1 MWKRM
6 QIARS
11 REPHIGNPT
20 LIETTVDEK
29 TLQTMKRVPG
39 KRDDIAGGSKDSKN
53 LPALP
58 HKPLDPNAS
67 AGKPYAG
74 SCVASSA
81 YSPHD
86 ADQDNGYYKNQDLRY
101 SDTYD
106 SRSEHPDISPP
117 DSPLHEALS
126 KESPDVSP
134 IDEEPNHPFK
144 PVQKENGFNSHLPV
158 LRKPTPGKTTDSS
171 APGGQSKNLPSDQR
185 SSQMRWGDFSGEPAT
200 SDSGKAAQVTLGDTP
215 FHKQSVSKATGTQH
229 HSLFSKGKAQVLTR
243 KKVVENRDQATKDDH
258 AQIPPLREPWKGPS
272 GRSAIVSPIQEKP
285 GARPQLLTVD
295 NRSSTARKPLPAS
308 PVLSAHLG
316 FTPTTVTTITAGN
329 TEKTVSQSIETP
341 ASGGRN
347 ASTTDG
353 RPSPAISLVLSED
366 TTQEIKLFDHDFA
379 AKLENVTLVDRPS
392 SGYSATT
399 TNSIP
404 EAKSPRISTDIGT
417 PRVSENLPSVMAR
430 GRPIPSAVAP
440 LKSTTRKPTPSQ
452 ASVSDTATSK
462 ALPQCPPEMK
472 AQSRI
477 DALEA
482 KRDDLARRRA
492 NISSIIRELTQNSI
506 AYDMAARNEVKK
518 TIAILNDEL
527 ADIKKQEHEIGVKLL
542 RAWKRRDEEDLYGN
556 GSGLWVRR
564 VTS

>member
-1 MWKRM
+1 M
-6 QIARS
+6 
-11 REPHIGNPT
+11 
-20 LIETTVDEK
+20 
-29 TLQTMKRVPG
+29 
-39 KRDDIAGGSKDSKN
+39 
-53 LPALP
+53 
-58 HKPLDPNAS
+58 
-67 AGKPYAG
+67 
-74 SCVASSA
+74 
-81 YSPHD
+81 
-86 ADQDNGYYKNQDLRY
+86 
-101 SDTYD
+101 
-106 SRSEHPDISPP
+106 
-117 DSPLHEALS
+117 
-126 KESPDVSP
+126 SP

-171 APGGQSKNLPSDQR
+171 APGGQSKNLSSDQR

-329 TEKTVSQSIETP
+329 VSEAQSDNVIKPIPPLKDRSTNPANKQLPALQVQTEKTVSQSIETP

-366 TTQEIKLFDHDFA
+366 TTQEIKLFDPDFA

-452 ASVSDTATSK
+452 ASVFDTATSK